1 MCACLYHGTCLE
13 VRRKPVGADS
23 LLSSTLR
30 ILRIKLRLQ
39 GLVANTL
46 TLGANF
52 LAQHL
57 LSILRA
63 EAVLGPVEAEVNKI

>member
-1 MCACLYHGTCLE
+1 MG
-13 VRRKPVGADS
+13 VDS

-39 GLVANTL
+39 GLVTNTL
-46 TLGANF
+46 TSGADF

-57 LSILRA
+57 RSILRA
-63 EAVLGPVEAEVNKI
+63 EAVLDPVEAEVNKI